1 MYFRLYKCM
10 HVYHISKQLH
20 WGLGG
25 VDKKKRKKILMTER
39 FFIGFIPANLTMH
52 DRITKHLKN
61 LICFCAFQ
69 EGG

>member
-1 MYFRLYKCM
+1 MYITYLNNS
-10 HVYHISKQLH
+10 IGD
-20 WGLGG
+20 WGG

-61 LICFCAFQ
+61 LVCFCAFQ